1 MGDAGIGRQCL
12 QRAGPLVEGRRPA
25 ATGGRRAVD
34 YNEHD
39 PIAHFLLGNVNR
51 DLFNQYQTCD
61 YLRASA
67 RSYTRMLE
75 INEHIAEAQNARSY
89 REQITGIARQ
99 LGC

>member
-1 MGDAGIGRQCL
+1 M
-12 QRAGPLVEGRRPA
+12 
-25 ATGGRRAVD
+25 D